1 MLSEKESK
9 KFKGFMD
16 LVKRNVPDMS
26 RIIDIMPLHQKL
38 IDKKNEMN
46 NELNNSSMTQ
56 SQKTTYENY
65 IGVLND
71 MINLTEA
78 RINELNNSGGGRRRK
93 MSRKR
98 KSIKK
103 RKSSRRKRLS
113 RRRYI

>member
-16 LVKRNVPDMS
+16 LVKRNLPEMS
-26 RIIDIMPLHQKL
+26 RIVDIMPLYQKL

-46 NELNNSSMTQ
+46 NELNNSSMSQ

-65 IGVLND
+65 IDVLNN
-71 MINLTEA
+71 MINLTEV
-78 RINELNNSGGGRRRK
+78 RINELNNPGGGKRRK
-93 MSRKR
+93 MSR
-98 KSIKK
+98 K

>member
-65 IGVLND
+65 AEKEPFISNFYNKKGIFLKT
-71 MINLTEA
+71 IY
-78 RINELNNSGGGRRRK
+78 
-93 MSRKR
+93 
-98 KSIKK
+98 SIWK
-103 RKSSRRKRLS
+103 
-113 RRRYI
+113 

>member
-16 LVKRNVPDMS
+16 LVKRNLPEMS
-26 RIIDIMPLHQKL
+26 RIVDIMPVHQKL

-46 NELNNSSMTQ
+46 NDLNNSSMTQ

-93 MSRKR
+93 MSRKK
-98 KSIKK
+98 KSLKIKK
-103 RKSSRRKRLS
+103 SSRRRKSSRR
-113 RRRYI
+113 I